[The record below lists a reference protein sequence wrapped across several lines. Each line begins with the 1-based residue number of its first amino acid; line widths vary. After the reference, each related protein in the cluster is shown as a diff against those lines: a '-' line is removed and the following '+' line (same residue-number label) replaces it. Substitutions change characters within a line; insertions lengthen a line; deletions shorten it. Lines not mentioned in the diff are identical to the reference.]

1 MRNFYLGACIVAASA
16 IIASTA
22 GADIFSDCAEAI
34 ERGDDTAVQDMAL
47 TIQEMGYIS
56 PRRQAAADIC
66 VSAGI
71 GDIPLAE
78 AEDMQAERAALR
90 EAEAALREAE
100 RVAAEKEAEA
110 RRIEARQ
117 QAEKEAE
124 AVRQRICQLQE
135 VVIETSETIRQ
146 AEAAQQDR
154 RIETLAATVQECAT
168 WFDEDARAALTNDV
182 CNSIFASGGLPNSEI
197 AGPTTSE
204 VLLAE
209 VIHTNASTEL
219 EILIESGM
227 LLETIAAMAA
237 EMGISENGDTYNCSK

>member
-1 MRNFYLGACIVAASA
+1 MRNLYLGACIVAASA

-47 TIQEMGYIS
+47 TIQQMGYIS

-78 AEDMQAERAALR
+78 AEVMQAERTALQ
-90 EAEAALREAE
+90 EAE

-209 VIHTNASTEL
+209 AINTNANTEL

-227 LLETIAAMAA
+227 LLETIEAMAA
-237 EMGISENGDTYNCSK
+237 EMGILESGDAYDCDQ